1 MDVNKLLFR
10 VHNDVRGNLVA
21 IEEEK
26 DIPFQIKRIY
36 YIYNVMEGAVRGL
49 HAHKSLKQLLIC
61 IHGNCKVLLDDGK
74 EKITVE
80 LDNPNLGLYISNAI
94 WREMSDFSSDAVL
107 LVLASEHYDENDYI
121 RDYKEFL
128 QFVKESE
135 DKV

>member
-1 MDVNKLLFR
+1 MDVNELLFK
-10 VHNDVRGNLVA
+10 VHDDARGHLVA

-61 IHGNCKVLLDDGK
+61 IHGKCTVVLDDGK

-80 LDNPNLGLYISNAI
+80 LGNPNLGLYISNAI
-94 WREMSDFSSDAVL
+94 WREMADFSSDAVL

-135 DKV
+135 EK

>member
-1 MDVNKLLFR
+1 MDVNELLFK
-10 VHNDVRGNLVA
+10 VHDDARGHLVA

-61 IHGNCKVLLDDGK
+61 IHGKCTVVLDDGK

-80 LDNPNLGLYISNAI
+80 LGNPNLGLYISNAI
-94 WREMSDFSSDAVL
+94 WREMADFSSDAVL

-135 DKV
+135 DK

>member
-135 DKV
+135 DK